1 MKKHICALLCA
12 LLLLGGTVPAASALE
27 GESLRAAD
35 TLAALG
41 IVRGDYALDTPATYT
56 HAAVLLVRLA
66 GAEPAEPAPGTDAP
80 AGTPLRSLCHQPGL
94 GGRRGLPPRRGRH
107 RHRLVL
113 HAAADGGLQR
123 QER

>member
-66 GAEPAEPAPGTDAP
+66 LRKAPKKWSYLLWLVVAFRLCCP
-80 AGTPLRSLCHQPGL
+80 VQRSPNS
-94 GGRRGLPPRRGRH
+94 RRLPRRRASA
-107 RHRLVL
+107 RLSSW
-113 HAAADGGLQR
+113 Q
-123 QER
+123 